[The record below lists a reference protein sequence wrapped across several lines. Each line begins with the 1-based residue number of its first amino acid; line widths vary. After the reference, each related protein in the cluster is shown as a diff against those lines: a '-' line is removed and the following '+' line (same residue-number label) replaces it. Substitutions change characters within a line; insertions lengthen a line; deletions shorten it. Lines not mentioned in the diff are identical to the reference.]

1 MNSKAKVIAAVA
13 LTGLAA
19 AACGTTVT
27 PAAKTTPTAQ
37 STSGAPPRSSPA
49 QQQQAKAGDRF
60 TITIADGTKYDV
72 TLQKVVQ
79 EAQPASEFEAPQA
92 GRHLAAAEFRVTAVT
107 KVYENANNNATATG
121 SDEQAYTPSLAS
133 VAEGTNFANGD
144 IRLQPGGSLV
154 GWVAFELPDGV
165 RIIKVQWTPAAG
177 LGTQTAEWLV
187 TSSAGPSP
195 EQTAGPAATVR
206 AYFAAISDR
215 DYPLA
220 WRLGGRNTGISY
232 SSFVSGHRTTAKDT
246 VTILSVA
253 GDVVTARLVALET
266 DGTVKIFEG
275 TYTVRNGVIVHFDVR
290 QVG

>member
-1 MNSKAKVIAAVA
+1 MNSKAKVIAAAA
-13 LTGLAA
+13 LTALAA
-19 AACGTTVT
+19 GCGTTVT
-27 PAAKTTPTAQ
+27 PAAKMTPTAQ
-37 STSGAPPRSSPA
+37 STSGAPPPSPPA
-49 QQQQAKAGDRF
+49 QQQQARAGDRF

-79 EAQPASEFEAPQA
+79 EALPASEFDAPEG
-92 GRHLAAAEFRVTAVT
+92 GRHLAAAQFRVTAATNVD
-107 KVYENANNNATATG
+107 ENANNNATATG

-144 IRLQPGGSLV
+144 IRLQPGGTLV

-165 RIIKVQWTPAAG
+165 RITNVQWAPSAG
-177 LGTQTAEWLV
+177 FGTQTSEWLV
-187 TSSAGPSP
+187 TSSSGPSP
-195 EQTAGPAATVR
+195 GQTAAPAATVR

-215 DYPLA
+215 DYALA
-220 WRLGGRNTGISY
+220 WRLGGRNIGISY

-246 VTILSVA
+246 MTILSVA
-253 GDVVTARLVALET
+253 GDVVTARLVAQET

-275 TYTVRNGVIVHFDVR
+275 AYTVRNGVIVHFDVR